1 MTDRQDSSRCLLCYV
16 MLFHVREVD
25 ELSFS
30 LLVWMCVS
38 VCMAGWQVVRW
49 YIPVLNVSYTCLI
62 VYLFVNCLSA

>member
-1 MTDRQDSSRCLLCYV
+1 VAVVRYVMLCYR
-16 MLFHVREVD
+16 MLFHVREVG

-38 VCMAGWQVVRW
+38 VRMAGWQAVRW